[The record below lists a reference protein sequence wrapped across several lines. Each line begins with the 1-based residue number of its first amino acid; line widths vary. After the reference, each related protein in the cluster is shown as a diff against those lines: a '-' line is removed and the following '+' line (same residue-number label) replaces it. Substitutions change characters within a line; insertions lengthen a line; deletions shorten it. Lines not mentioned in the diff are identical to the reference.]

1 MILALEFAINKIYRK
16 DLTLLYGENT
26 KVIVEDIKYV
36 TNQKKYLITCK
47 LHIGV
52 IYESEL
58 HYTYPTGLNDVIL
71 CSCRLLGLNPGD
83 YIINSTID

>member
-1 MILALEFAINKIYRK
+1 MLLALEFAINKLHQK

-36 TNQKKYLITCK
+36 TNQKKYIISCK

-58 HYTYPTGLNDVIL
+58 EYTYPIGLNEIIL
-71 CSCRLLGLNPGD
+71 NSCRLLGLSPND
-83 YIINSTID
+83 YIINSTIH

>member
-1 MILALEFAINKIYRK
+1 MILALEFAINEIYRK

-36 TNQKKYLITCK
+36 TNLKKYLITCK

-58 HYTYPTGLNDVIL
+58 QYTYPLGLTDVIL
-71 CSCRLLGLNPGD
+71 SSCRLLGLNPGE
-83 YIINSTID
+83 YIINSTRD